1 MKLIVV
7 KDYEAMSRKGA
18 DIISALLTLKSD
30 AVLGLATGSTP
41 VGMYKELA
49 KRNEKAAYQYVEK
62 IAWKLEDIKTHI
74 TNLMNG
80 AVESGLMELYNNEE
94 CINGKGK
101 RLGLQTLAGK
111 TFKAISQLED
121 AIGTLKKIAD
131 DGTDPFSVGDH
142 MSARTR
148 ARCWA

>member
-49 KRNEKAAYQYVEK
+49 KRNEKGEIICK
-62 IAWKLEDIKTHI
+62 P
-74 TNLMNG
+74 
-80 AVESGLMELYNNEE
+80 
-94 CINGKGK
+94 
-101 RLGLQTLAGK
+101 R
-111 TFKAISQLED
+111 
-121 AIGTLKKIAD
+121 
-131 DGTDPFSVGDH
+131 
-142 MSARTR
+142 
-148 ARCWA
+148 